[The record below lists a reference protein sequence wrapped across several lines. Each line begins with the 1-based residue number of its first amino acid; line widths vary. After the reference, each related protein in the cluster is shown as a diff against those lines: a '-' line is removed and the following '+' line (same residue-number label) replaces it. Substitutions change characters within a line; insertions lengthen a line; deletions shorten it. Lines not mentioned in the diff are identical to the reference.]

1 MRPLCHHCCALGHE
15 PHQPRS
21 TWQSFWQLCM
31 HPLPFAQ
38 LFGSERHI
46 FPGFCHVGFFFQAR
60 TRAQNPNPYF
70 TTSDL
75 LTHLDERIICLCSA
89 ANRWREHTVLCLK
102 VGNAD
107 EMRTIILS
115 VYQQR
120 QLLLGELAPCSHAA
134 SRGVNR
140 LCTNSETSV
149 SCIWTSWTQG
159 KWFHVRCQLQQRQLT
174 LYTNVVM
181 MLWNWI
187 N

>member
-1 MRPLCHHCCALGHE
+1 MSHINPEAPGKVSDSCARTLCHLLSCSEVKGTYSQGSAM
-15 PHQPRS
+15 
-21 TWQSFWQLCM
+21 WASFFKPEQ
-31 HPLPFAQ
+31 
-38 LFGSERHI
+38 
-46 FPGFCHVGFFFQAR
+46 
-60 TRAQNPNPYF
+60 RAQNPNPYF
-70 TTSDL
+70 ISSDL
-75 LTHLDERIICLCSA
+75 LTHLDERIVGLCSA

-140 LCTNSETSV
+140 FCTNSDTSV

-159 KWFHVRCQLQQRQLT
+159 KWFHERLQIAATPAHFLYQRGYDALK
-174 LYTNVVM
+174 LN
-181 MLWNWI
+181 
-187 N
+187 